1 MPAFAQFLLNLR
13 KALSNVSFSLTI
25 TFDIVSHLTSPPA
38 LYCASYDCSG
48 IFIALDIIITYFFKT
63 STAFYDFYR
72 FFYTYSIEKLNST
85 PLWNLI
91 LQNVALLKVEF
102 NSSYFSLIIL
112 YTNMVI
118 PPSGKETIMNKQK
131 HLNLEARILIETM
144 LNEHHSFK
152 SIARELGKDCTTISK
167 EIKAHI
173 CFEKTGALGR
183 SFNDCRVAF
192 LHQCSLQK
200 FCQHCAYSNNKPCWT
215 CGRCTSSCI
224 SYEKY
229 ICPKL
234 SKPPYVCNGCQQRT
248 RCSLEK
254 RLYKAS
260 YAQKEYEQVR
270 SESRSGFALSEAE
283 LKQLDDVVSPL
294 LKKGQSLHHIAVHH
308 ADELMKSERT
318 LYTYT
323 NNGLFT
329 ARNID
334 MPRTIRMRPRKN
346 VSSKLKVDKSCRIGR
361 DFHCFE
367 IYMAEHPDAS
377 VRQLDSVEGIKG
389 GAVLLTIH
397 FVEQQLQLA
406 FLRQHNDS
414 QSVIDIFD
422 RLYFEL
428 RMDIF
433 IELFPVLLADNGS
446 EFSNPSAIELD
457 AQGNPRTR
465 MFYCNPSAPYQKGSC
480 ENNHE
485 LIRRII
491 PKGTDL
497 GRYSQE
503 QIDFMMSHINSY
515 SRKKLGNKSPYEVFE
530 FQYGRKILDAF
541 HLQKIPADEIILSPE
556 LLK

>member
-1 MPAFAQFLLNLR
+1 
-13 KALSNVSFSLTI
+13 
-25 TFDIVSHLTSPPA
+25 
-38 LYCASYDCSG
+38 
-48 IFIALDIIITYFFKT
+48 
-63 STAFYDFYR
+63 
-72 FFYTYSIEKLNST
+72 
-85 PLWNLI
+85 
-91 LQNVALLKVEF
+91 
-102 NSSYFSLIIL
+102 
-112 YTNMVI
+112 MVI
-118 PPSGKETIMNKQK
+118 SPSGKETIMNKQK